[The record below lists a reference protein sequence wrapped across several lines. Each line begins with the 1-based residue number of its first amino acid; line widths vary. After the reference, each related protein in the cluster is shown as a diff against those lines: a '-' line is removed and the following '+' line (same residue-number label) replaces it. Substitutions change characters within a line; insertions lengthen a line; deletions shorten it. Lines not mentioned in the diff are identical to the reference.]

1 MGKSD
6 ALLKE
11 MGGNLAES
19 IGVRTGGAL
28 RAFPQPSKAAGV
40 SQASPKDGF
49 SRNRAAGEMLLSN
62 IIPDPDQPRKEFEPG
77 AIERL
82 AESIKSRGIL
92 QPIRVRWNPEL
103 GKHVIL
109 TGERR
114 YRAALLAGLT
124 SVPCTFV
131 ENELTDAEVLEEQL
145 VENLLR
151 EDLNPIEQAT
161 SFRRYMEIVGCHA
174 KDLAQLL
181 KVAPS
186 TVTRALSLLKLP
198 GDVQEQIAEGEIPAK
213 TGFEIAKLR
222 DDSARREVVEKVVSQ
237 KLTADDAAK
246 VVRQKKGKP
255 AKGRGV
261 TETFRLESGIKVTVT
276 ATKKVS
282 AEEIARALEQAAEQ
296 ARAKASAAEQT
307 RAKVA

>member
-6 ALLKE
+6 ALIRE

-19 IGVRTGGAL
+19 IGVRTGPL
-28 RAFPQPSKAAGV
+28 RAFPPGPKPAGV
-40 SQASPKDGF
+40 PQASPKDGF
-49 SRNRAAGEMLLSN
+49 SRNRAAGEMLLAN
-62 IIPDPDQPRKEFEPG
+62 IVPDPDQPRREFEPG
-77 AIERL
+77 SIERL
-82 AESIKSRGIL
+82 CESIKSRGLL

-109 TGERR
+109 VGERR
-114 YRAALLAGLT
+114 YRAAKLAGLT

-131 ENELTDAEVLEEQL
+131 EDELTEAEVLEEQL

-151 EDLNPIEQAT
+151 EDLNPIEQAQ
-161 SFRRYMEIVGCHA
+161 SFQRYMKLVGCHA

-198 GDVQEQIAEGEIPAK
+198 EGVQEQIADGAIPAK

-222 DDSARREVVEKVVSQ
+222 DDSARKEVAEKVVAQ

-255 AKGRGV
+255 AKGRGA
-261 TETFRLESGIKVTVT
+261 TETFRLEGGIKVTVT
-276 ATKKVS
+276 AAKKVAP
-282 AEEIARALEQAAEQ
+282 AEIVRALEQAAAQ
-296 ARAKASAAEQT
+296 ARAK
-307 RAKVA
+307 VA

>member
-1 MGKSD
+1 MGKTD

-19 IGVRTGGAL
+19 IGVRNTPL
-28 RAFPQPSKAAGV
+28 RAFPPSQKTGGGLPLI
-40 SQASPKDGF
+40 SPKDGF
-49 SRNRAAGEMLLSN
+49 TRNRAAGEMLLEN
-62 IIPDPDQPRKEFEPG
+62 IVPDPDQPRKEFEPG
-77 AIERL
+77 SLERL
-82 AESIKSRGIL
+82 AESIKSRGLL
-92 QPIRVRWNPEL
+92 QPIRVRWNPAL

-109 TGERR
+109 VGERR
-114 YRAALLAGLT
+114 YRAAMLAGLT

-131 ENELTDAEVLEEQL
+131 ETELTQAEILEEQL

-151 EDLNPIEQAT
+151 EDLNPIDQAT
-161 SFRRYMEIVGCHA
+161 SFKRYMELVGCHA
-174 KDLAQLL
+174 KDLARLL

-198 GDVQEQIAEGEIPAK
+198 EGVQEQIAEGDIPAK

-222 DDSARREVVEKVVSQ
+222 DDTARREVAEKVIAQ

-246 VVRQKKGKP
+246 VVRQKKGKS

-261 TETFRLESGIKVTVT
+261 TETFRLEGGIKVVVT
-276 ATKKVS
+276 APKKVS
-282 AEEIARALEQAAEQ
+282 AEDILRALEQAVEQ
-296 ARAKASAAEQT
+296 ARAK
-307 RAKVA
+307 VA